1 MKRLHYLDN
10 LMIFLSI
17 LVILHHVDIGY
28 GTMGGWC
35 YVTPEKLTGPV
46 QVILSALSGIEA
58 SFSMSLFFF
67 ISAYLTIPSL
77 EKKGPNKFINARL
90 IRLLIPL
97 LFVMIIF
104 SPSVSYYA
112 ELHNGS
118 TTLSWFNY
126 VLKQNLSSPNTSHT
140 WFILVLI
147 VFELLYIIYWSY
159 IRPYYSISKLFS
171 NSIPIHTNIFL
182 AAILCFLLT
191 ISSRQF
197 CPLGKQFIGLEFA
210 NFAPYVFMYMLGILV
225 YRKQWL
231 ETLPEKIAKPWL
243 LLSLI
248 SAIYFCI
255 IIYTITK
262 NPSVVE
268 KYTMGLNLES
278 VSLSLT
284 QTIICIGFSGFLL
297 HFFKNFFDSTNYVL
311 SKMRKNRYGVYIF
324 HPAVVVGVTIAFEY
338 ASMNLYGKFLI
349 ACVLSVVLSFIIVA
363 LIRSISFVKRVI

>member
-17 LVILHHVDIGY
+17 LVVLHHVSIGY

-35 YVTPEKLTGPV
+35 YVTPEKLTGPA
-46 QVILSALSGIEA
+46 QVIFSALSGVEA

-77 EKKGPNKFINARL
+77 DKKGAGKFIKARL

-97 LFVMIIF
+97 LFVMIIL

-112 ELHNGS
+112 ELHNDS

-126 VLKQNLSSPNTSHT
+126 VLKQNLSPPNTSHT

-147 VFELLYIIYWSY
+147 VFELLYVIYWRY
-159 IRPYYSISKLFS
+159 IRPNYSISKQFS
-171 NSIPIHTNIFL
+171 NSIPSHTNIF
-182 AAILCFLLT
+182 IVIIFLFVLT
-191 ISSRQF
+191 ITLRQIN
-197 CPLGKQFIGLEFA
+197 PLGKHFLGLEFA
-210 NFAPYVFMYMLGILV
+210 NFAPYVLMYTLGILV

-231 ETLPEKIAKPWL
+231 HTLPEKIAKTWF

-248 SAIYFCI
+248 SAIYFCF
-255 IIYTITK
+255 IIYAITK
-262 NPSVVE
+262 KPSLVE
-268 KYTMGLNLES
+268 KYTVGLNWES
-278 VSLSLT
+278 ASLSLT
-284 QTIICIGFSGFLL
+284 QTFICIGFSGFLL
-297 HFFKNFFDSTNYVL
+297 YSFKFFFDFTNYVL
-311 SKMRKNRYGVYIF
+311 SKMRENRYGVYIF

-338 ASMNLYGKFLI
+338 VSMNIYGKFFI
-349 ACVLSVVLSFIIVA
+349 ACALSIILSYFFVG
-363 LIRSISFVKRVI
+363 LIRNIPFIKKVI

>member
-1 MKRLHYLDN
+1 
-10 LMIFLSI
+10 MIFVSI
-17 LVILHHVDIGY
+17 LVVLHHVSIGY

-46 QVILSALSGIEA
+46 QVIFSALSGVEA

-77 EKKGPNKFINARL
+77 EKKGAGKFIKARL

-104 SPSVSYYA
+104 SPCISYLA
-112 ELHNGS
+112 ELHNNS

-126 VLKQNLSSPNTSHT
+126 VVKQNLSYPNTSHA

-147 VFELLYIIYWSY
+147 VFELLYVIYWRY
-159 IRPYYSISKLFS
+159 IKPNYSISKIFS
-171 NSIPIHTNIFL
+171 NNVPTHTNIFFVT
-182 AAILCFLLT
+182 IVCFFFT
-191 ISSRQF
+191 ITLRQLY
-197 CPLGKQFIGLEFA
+197 PLGKHFIGLEFA

-231 ETLPEKIAKPWL
+231 NTLPEKIVKTWF

-255 IIYTITK
+255 IIYAITNK
-262 NPSVVE
+262 PSLVE
-268 KYTMGLNLES
+268 KYTMGLNWES
-278 VSLSLT
+278 ASLSLT
-284 QTIICIGFSGFLL
+284 QTLICIGFSGLL
-297 HFFKNFFDSTNYVL
+297 LYSFKKFFDSTNYIL
-311 SKMRKNRYGVYIF
+311 SKMRENRYGVYIF
-324 HPAVVVGVTIAFEY
+324 HPAVVVGVTIALEFVSLNIY
-338 ASMNLYGKFLI
+338 FKFFI
-349 ACVLSVVLSFIIVA
+349 ACVLSIILSYIFVG
-363 LIRSISFVKRVI
+363 LTRSIPFIKKVI